1 VKLPARKL
9 LLRLIV
15 VLLSITAVLGIVSV
29 LWTGLGE
36 TGVKILIS
44 AIAADA
50 ASILAL
56 CCTGRTT
63 SAWHRAIQVTGVLAA
78 CAFFATAVYGVWWDL
93 TDNGAGEGIL
103 RATAAFFVIAFASA
117 HASLVLPVRSY
128 NRLTR
133 IVVAGT
139 VLCIA
144 AVAELIVNYALFP
157 NFDPGSAYDRAL
169 AVILILDALGTILIL
184 LRHRLG
190 PPRADAMPAKTPA
203 RAPSSGSSGARLP
216 SVP

>member
-1 VKLPARKL
+1 MPTRKF

-15 VLLSITAVLGIVSV
+15 VLLSITAVLGIISV
-29 LWTGLGE
+29 LWSGLGE

-44 AIAADA
+44 VIAADV

-63 SAWHRAIQVTGVLAA
+63 SAWHRAIQVTGILSA
-78 CAFFATAVYGVWWDL
+78 CAVFATGVYGVWWDM
-93 TDNGAGEGIL
+93 TVNGMGDGIL
-103 RATAAFFVIAFASA
+103 RATAVFFILAVASA
-117 HASLVLPVRSY
+117 HGSLVLPVRSY
-128 NRLTR
+128 NRLMR
-133 IVVAGT
+133 MVVTAT

-144 AVAELIVNYALFP
+144 AAAELIVNYALFP
-157 NFDPGSAYDRAL
+157 NFDPGSAYNRAL
-169 AVILILDALGTILIL
+169 AVILILDAFGTILIL

-190 PPRADAMPAKTPA
+190 PPRADAVPAKAPA
-203 RAPSSGSSGARLP
+203 RTPSSGSSGAKLP